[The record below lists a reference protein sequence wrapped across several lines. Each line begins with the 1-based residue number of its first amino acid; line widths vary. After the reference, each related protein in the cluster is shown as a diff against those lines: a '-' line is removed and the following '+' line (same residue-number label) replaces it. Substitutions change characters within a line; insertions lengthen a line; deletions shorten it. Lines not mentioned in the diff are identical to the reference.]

1 MTKHKN
7 PHPDSKHAKHKIQEG
22 VPTTAK
28 THTACKGSK
37 CAAAKPMPEQA
48 NPKPVTE
55 IDRQL
60 AQDAITTGKSAQ
72 VVHPDGT
79 RERVR
84 LSELYRNPEA
94 PEVRHTKSR
103 WVYHFSGHARLH
115 ATRSNPGADS
125 KDQAQAV
132 PFEVVIRRPWPVT
145 SDSDMELARV
155 EVRGHIVSELAK
167 QDSPYIV
174 GDVMIRGVSFLHR
187 ILVDHDN
194 LEGEPVKVFP

>member
-22 VPTTAK
+22 VP
-28 THTACKGSK
+28 ACKGSK
-37 CAAAKPMPEQA
+37 CGAA
-48 NPKPVTE
+48 THT
-55 IDRQL
+55 QL

-155 EVRGHIVSELAK
+155 EVRGHIVNELGR
-167 QDSPYIV
+167 QGSPYIV
-174 GDVMIRGVSFLHR
+174 GDVMIRGVSFLHH

-194 LEGEPVKVFP
+194 LDGEPVKVTI

>member
-22 VPTTAK
+22 VP
-28 THTACKGSK
+28 ACKGSK
-37 CAAAKPMPEQA
+37 CGAA

-72 VVHPDGT
+72 VVHPDGA

-103 WVYHFSGHARLH
+103 WVYHFNGYAKLH
-115 ATRSNPGADS
+115 ATRQNPGADS
-125 KDQAQAV
+125 KDQTQAV
-132 PFEVVIRRPWPVT
+132 PFEVVIRSKLPIT
-145 SDSDMELARV
+145 ADMDMDGTRQ
-155 EVRGHIVSELAK
+155 EVRAHIVTELNK

-174 GDVMIRGVSFLHR
+174 GDVMIRGVSFLHH

-194 LEGEPVKVFP
+194 LDGEPVKVTI